1 MKRIEAIIRRT
12 RFEDVKEAL
21 LQSDINWF
29 DYHSVHGIGQSRQER
44 IYRGVQYSTDVIERI
59 ALTIICRD
67 IFVEPTIEVLLREA
81 HTGEVGDGRIFV
93 SDVIDTWSIRTGE
106 HGDTVLRDRK

>member
-29 DYHSVHGIGQSRQER
+29 EYHSVHGIGQSRQER

-106 HGDTVLRDRK
+106 HGDTVFRDRK